1 MTSVTDHLRLAA
13 DFAPAIYDDWRKLVD
28 GMLKGAPFEKL
39 VGKTYDGLKI
49 EPIYRRA
56 HDAAPVAG
64 RPAAAP
70 WKIMQRIDHPDAAMA
85 NAQALHD
92 LENGATGLTLV
103 FAGANGAYG
112 FGLEP
117 SAEAIEKVLDG
128 VFIDAGI
135 AIELQIGPQ
144 SRMAAIHVA
153 EYVKRKG
160 LTPAACDIRFGL
172 DPIGA
177 CAVWGSSPYAW
188 PEIVPAVTGAI
199 KGLAGIG
206 FKGPF
211 AVADGRVIHDAG
223 GSEVQELAFVLAA
236 GVAYLRALE
245 DAGVALEDTQGMI
258 YARLAADADQ
268 FLTMAKFRALRL
280 LWARVEA
287 ASGLAPRPILIAA
300 DTAWRMLTQ
309 RDPYVNM
316 LRATMATFSAGLGGA
331 DSINV
336 LPHTL
341 ALGLPDPF
349 ARRAARNTQLV
360 LLEESNLAKVSDPAA
375 GSGGIET
382 LTQQLCEAAW
392 SLFQEIEKA
401 GGVFASLEQNLIQR
415 KVAATRA
422 VREANIARR
431 KEVLTGASEFP
442 NLHEAHVAVLA
453 AKPVALA
460 PYGEAKFKFDA
471 LPPIRLAAPFER
483 LRDKSDQILKDK
495 GVRPKVFLANLGTP
509 ADFTARATFAKS
521 FFETGGIEAVEFLPS
536 REVPSP
542 LPSGERSTPPKSDIS
557 DFGNNKGQTR
567 QQPSLMA
574 SGEGAVASDRN
585 PSPAP
590 APSAQERPLPM
601 GEVKDFAALAT
612 AFKASGA
619 TLACLCSSD
628 KTYAGHATAAA
639 KALQAAGARHI
650 YLAGRAG
657 EQEAALRAAGVN
669 DFIFAGGD
677 ALAML
682 REAYRLME

>member
-1 MTSVTDHLRLAA
+1 MTSVTDGLRLAA
-13 DFAPAIYDDWRKLVD
+13 DFAPATYDDWRKLVD
-28 GMLKGAPFEKL
+28 GVLKGAPFEKL
-39 VGKTYDGLKI
+39 IGKTADGLKI
-49 EPIYRRA
+49 DPIYPRA
-56 HDAAPVAG
+56 QGAAVVAG

-70 WKIMQRIDHPDAAMA
+70 SQGMQRIDHPDVGTA

-103 FAGANGAYG
+103 FSGANGAHG

-117 SAEAIEKVLDG
+117 SAEAVAKVLDG

-135 AIELQIGPQ
+135 SIELQIGPQ

-188 PEIVPAVTGAI
+188 GEIVPAVTGAV
-199 KGLAGIG
+199 KGLAAIG

-223 GSEVQELAFVLAA
+223 GSEVQELAFVLAT

-245 DAGVALEDTQGMI
+245 GADVALEDARSMV
-258 YARLAADADQ
+258 YARLSADADQ

-280 LWARVEA
+280 LWARIEQ
-287 ASGLAPRPILIAA
+287 SCGLMPKPLFIAA

-309 RDPYVNM
+309 RDVYVNM

-331 DSINV
+331 NAITV

-349 ARRAARNTQLV
+349 ARRVARNTQLV

-382 LTQQLCEAAW
+382 LMRELCGAAW

-401 GGVFASLEQNLIQR
+401 GGAFAALEQNLIQR

-422 VREANIARR
+422 VREANFARR

-442 NLHEAHVAVLA
+442 NLHEAQVAVLD
-453 AKPVALA
+453 AKPVEVAA
-460 PYGEAKFKFDA
+460 YGEAKYKFD
-471 LPPIRLAAPFER
+471 
-483 LRDKSDQILKDK
+483 
-495 GVRPKVFLANLGTP
+495 
-509 ADFTARATFAKS
+509 
-521 FFETGGIEAVEFLPS
+521 
-536 REVPSP
+536 
-542 LPSGERSTPPKSDIS
+542 
-557 DFGNNKGQTR
+557 
-567 QQPSLMA
+567 
-574 SGEGAVASDRN
+574 
-585 PSPAP
+585 
-590 APSAQERPLPM
+590 
-601 GEVKDFAALAT
+601 
-612 AFKASGA
+612 
-619 TLACLCSSD
+619 
-628 KTYAGHATAAA
+628 
-639 KALQAAGARHI
+639 
-650 YLAGRAG
+650 
-657 EQEAALRAAGVN
+657 
-669 DFIFAGGD
+669 
-677 ALAML
+677 
-682 REAYRLME
+682 

>member
-1 MTSVTDHLRLAA
+1 MTSVTDDLRLAA
-13 DFAPAIYDDWRKLVD
+13 DFAPATYDDWRKLVD
-28 GMLKGAPFEKL
+28 GVLKGAPFEKL
-39 VGKTYDGLKI
+39 VGKSYDGLKI
-49 EPIYRRA
+49 QPIYPRA
-56 HDAAPVAG
+56 RGVAPVAG
-64 RPAAAP
+64 RPPAAP
-70 WKIMQRIDHPDAAMA
+70 WQIMQRIDHPDAGVA

-92 LENGATGLTLV
+92 LENGANGLTLV
-103 FAGANGAYG
+103 FAGANGAHG
-112 FGLEP
+112 FGLDP
-117 SAEAIEKVLDG
+117 SAEAIAKVLDG

-144 SRMAAIHVA
+144 SRMAAIHIA

-160 LTPAACDIRFGL
+160 LAPATCDICFGL

-188 PEIVPAVTGAI
+188 SEIVPAVTGAI
-199 KGLAGIG
+199 KGLAAMG

-211 AVADGRVIHDAG
+211 AAADGRVIHDAG
-223 GSEVQELAFVLAA
+223 GSEVQELAFVLATA
-236 GVAYLRALE
+236 VAYLRALE
-245 DAGVALEDTQGMI
+245 AAGIALEETQRMI

-280 LWARVEA
+280 LWARIEQA
-287 ASGLAPRPILIAA
+287 CGLTPKPVFIAA
-300 DTAWRMLTQ
+300 ETAWRMLTQ

-331 DSINV
+331 NAVTV

-349 ARRAARNTQLV
+349 ARRVARNTQLV

-382 LTQQLCEAAW
+382 LTEQLCEAAW

-401 GGVFASLEQNLIQR
+401 GGVFAALEQSLIQR

-422 VREANIARR
+422 AREANIARR

-442 NLHEAHVAVLA
+442 NLHEAEVAVLD
-453 AKPVALA
+453 AKPVRRA
-460 PYGEAKFKFDA
+460 PYGEAKFNFDA
-471 LPPIRLAAPFER
+471 MPPMRLAAPFER
-483 LRDKSDQILKDK
+483 LRDRSDQILKDR
-495 GVRPKVFLANLGTP
+495 GARPKIFLANLGTP

-536 REVPSP
+536 SREAPSSP
-542 LPSGERSTPPKSDIS
+542 LPSGERSTP
-557 DFGNNKGQTR
+557 Q
-567 QQPSLMA
+567 A
-574 SGEGAVASDRN
+574 SGEGALASNRN

-590 APSAQERPLPM
+590 SPSAQERPLPM
-601 GEVKDFAALAT
+601 GEVKDFAALAG

-619 TLACLCSSD
+619 ALACLCSSD
-628 KTYAGHATAAA
+628 KVYAGQAAAAA
-639 KALQAAGARHI
+639 KALQGAAAKHI
-650 YLAGRAG
+650 YLAGRPG
-657 EQEAALRAAGVN
+657 EQEAALRIAGVN
-669 DFIFAGGD
+669 DFVFAGGD
-677 ALAML
+677 ALGTL
-682 REAYRLME
+682 QEAYRLTE